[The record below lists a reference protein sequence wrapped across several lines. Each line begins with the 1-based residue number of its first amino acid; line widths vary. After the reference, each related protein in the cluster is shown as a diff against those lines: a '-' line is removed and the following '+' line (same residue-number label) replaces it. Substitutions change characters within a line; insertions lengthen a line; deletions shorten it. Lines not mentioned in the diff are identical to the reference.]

1 MSTIKE
7 HLILN
12 KMYVFTVILLSI
24 FSITSGHLF
33 TADSLGCKWSLGV
46 GEGGTRAEIIGAKS
60 KGACLTMVR
69 EKHPDANG
77 ATFSTFIK
85 ERNNWKCFA
94 QFNMTHTFGDGKD
107 DRYSEAIYMACK
119 FQISGQSALCETY
132 DNGRCFRTKT
142 GDNDQYAPGASCT
155 ITANADVTL
164 NVTSFDVEGRGSSR
178 EDVCLF
184 DALSIFGNNYCGSEL
199 TGNPEWVS
207 PHGVQVTKGNVM
219 LWTSDNVINKAGFE
233 ICGECATGFFYDGI
247 CRSCHSI
254 DVINGTCK
262 ECADATTCTMVDYD
276 CEKTENFKIGGGN
289 VLIETAKCGC
299 ENIYEGFE
307 ASARPFLT
315 SGYVASLAVCEE
327 TCLVNDN
334 CVGLDFI
341 VTNPEVELG
350 NVCHTYKDSCPS
362 PSYRCNI
369 GWTHYEIDRA
379 PNAHCTACYDA
390 TTCSAFECAEG
401 YENADGNATNGCEC
415 SASTIVIP
423 NAVCTACSS
432 DGTCSAVE
440 CDSGYID
447 SDGNA
452 TNGCESNCP
461 SLPNG
466 VCQAC
471 SNATTCSAFECD
483 SGYIDSDGD
492 PLNGCEG
499 LTAFQIVSG
508 HDYCETY
515 DNGRC
520 FRTIPAADGKYASNA
535 DCHIRAMFNVTLNVI
550 GFHVE
555 VHSLCKWDYLRLYG
569 TQSNNVSILLGAQWE
584 NGQIMDTVYD
594 DTLVTSKN
602 VWPNNY
608 VDICGGGER
617 LATYSG
623 KKYNVPGSSSFALA
637 LDGLKLDGISLGFD
651 LLFHSDDVVGEGGI
665 DICAGDYDY
674 CTAVPFHNGVCT
686 KCSDEKTCLRFE
698 CDAGKF
704 NSDGDITNGCES
716 DYDCQTIDVSRGRC
730 KKCSD
735 ATTCTALFDCR
746 YKEFDSDGDAQNGC
760 ESDYNCNAIVSSTTA
775 CAAEE
780 GCDINM
786 VDSVC
791 TLCAPKWRYLN
802 HNRTLVDAYLNLGKP
817 NELLVCEDFCKK

>member
-447 SDGNA
+447 SDG
-452 TNGCESNCP
+452 
-461 SLPNG
+461 
-466 VCQAC
+466 
-471 SNATTCSAFECD
+471 
-483 SGYIDSDGD
+483 D

-499 LTAFQIVSG
+499 LTPFQIVSG

-515 DNGRC
+515 DNGHC
-520 FRTIPAADGKYASNA
+520 FRTIANPSDSSKHLPNG
-535 DCHIRAMFNVTLNVI
+535 DCRIRAMANITLKVNE
-550 GFHVE
+550 FEVE
-555 VHSLCKWDYLRLYG
+555 PHWRCEYDYLRLCG
-569 TQSNNVSILLGAQWE
+569 TQSNNISVWRHANMSADIVGE
-584 NGQIMDTVYD
+584 
-594 DTLVTSKN
+594 DTLVTSQN
-602 VWPNNY
+602 LWPNNC
-608 VDICGGGER
+608 VDFCGAEGVTGGSGY
-617 LATYSG
+617 LALSS
-623 KKYNVPGSSSFALA
+623 PSSSVFGLPN
-637 LDGLKLDGISLGFD
+637 GLKLDGFSLD
-651 LLFHSDDVVGEGGI
+651 MIWHSDMGVEWRGI
-665 DICAGDYDY
+665 DVCAGDYADY

-686 KCSDEKTCLRFE
+686 KCSDEKTCLQFECDAGKFDSDGDMTNGCESDYECMTIVHGGRCTSCSDEKTCLQFE

-704 NSDGDITNGCES
+704 NSDGD
-716 DYDCQTIDVSRGRC
+716 
-730 KKCSD
+730 
-735 ATTCTALFDCR
+735 
-746 YKEFDSDGDAQNGC
+746 AQNGC
-760 ESDYNCNAIVSSTTA
+760 ESDNNCNAIVSSTTA
-775 CAAEE
+775 CDAEE

>member
-1 MSTIKE
+1 
-7 HLILN
+7 
-12 KMYVFTVILLSI
+12 MYVFTVILLSI
-24 FSITSGHLF
+24 FPITSGHLF
-33 TADSLGCKWSLGV
+33 TADSLGCKWLV
-46 GEGGTRAEIIGAKS
+46 GRGGGGTWAEIIGAKS

-85 ERNNWKCFA
+85 ERNNWRCFA
-94 QFNMTHTFGDGKD
+94 RFNMTHIFGDGKD
-107 DRYSEAIYMACK
+107 YRYSEAIYMACK

-155 ITANADVTL
+155 ITANANVTL

-184 DALSIFGNNYCGSEL
+184 DALSILGNNYCGSEL

-254 DVINGTCK
+254 DVINGTCI

-276 CEKTENFKIGGGN
+276 C
-289 VLIETAKCGC
+289 
-299 ENIYEGFE
+299 
-307 ASARPFLT
+307 
-315 SGYVASLAVCEE
+315 SL
-327 TCLVNDN
+327 
-334 CVGLDFI
+334 
-341 VTNPEVELG
+341 
-350 NVCHTYKDSCPS
+350 
-362 PSYRCNI
+362 
-369 GWTHYEIDRA
+369 
-379 PNAHCTACYDA
+379 PNAVCTACYDA

-520 FRTIPAADGKYASNA
+520 FRTIPAADGKYALNA

-550 GFHVE
+550 GFDVE
-555 VHSLCKWDYLRLYG
+555 VHSLCNWDYLRLYG

-584 NGQIMDTVYD
+584 NGQIMDTGYD

-651 LLFHSDDVVGEGGI
+651 LLFHSDDSVTEGGI

-716 DYDCQTIDVSRGRC
+716 DYDCMTIDVSRGRC

-802 HNRTLVDAYLNLGKP
+802 HNRTLVDAYLNLGNP
-817 NELLVCEDFCKK
+817 NELLVCENLCKK